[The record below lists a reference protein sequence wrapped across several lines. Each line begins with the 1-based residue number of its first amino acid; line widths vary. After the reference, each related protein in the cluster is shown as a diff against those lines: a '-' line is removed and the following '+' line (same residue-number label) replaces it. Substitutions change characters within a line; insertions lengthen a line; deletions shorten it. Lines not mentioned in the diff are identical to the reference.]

1 MGNSAFSDRWI
12 EDGSYLRLK
21 QITLSYKLPIN
32 NTYIQG
38 ITLWARATNLFTVTK
53 YLGINPEFSMGN
65 NVLYQGIDRGLL
77 SSGRTFNLGVKIN
90 L

>member
-1 MGNSAFSDRWI
+1 
-12 EDGSYLRLK
+12 
-21 QITLSYKLPIN
+21 
-32 NTYIQG
+32 
-38 ITLWARATNLFTVTK
+38 
-53 YLGINPEFSMGN
+53 MGN